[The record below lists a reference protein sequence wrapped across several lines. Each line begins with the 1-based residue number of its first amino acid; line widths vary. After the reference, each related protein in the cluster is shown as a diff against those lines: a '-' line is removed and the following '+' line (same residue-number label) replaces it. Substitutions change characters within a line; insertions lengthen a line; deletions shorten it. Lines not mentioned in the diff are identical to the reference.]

1 MPQCSPG
8 NDLIMLAASIAITV
22 SSDLSA
28 GEVNIL
34 AGLFNAVGDN
44 LSIIAAKKQN
54 CENVQGSRVSP
65 S

>member
-1 MPQCSPG
+1 MPQCSSG
-8 NDLIMLAASIAITV
+8 SDLIMLAASIAIAI

-44 LSIIAAKKQN
+44 LSIIAAKKQK
-54 CENVQGSRVSP
+54 CEDT
-65 S
+65 